1 MAQSSERDVKIALT
15 SLKAVMETINQ
26 RDLDS

>member
-15 SLKAVMETINQ
+15 SLKAVLETFNQ
-26 RDLDS
+26 QNLDS